1 MKIKEAINL
10 VDSLKHN
17 TYALE
22 DKVEWLSRL
31 DLMVKNHILDT
42 HEGEAVM
49 FTGYDST
56 TDLQTVLLVPEPYTE
71 VYLRWMEAQID
82 YHNGEYQKYNNAI
95 EMFNA
100 AYQNYRNHYNRTHM
114 PKGKKIKYFGEP
126 VNPTAQYQSANSI
139 VKVTIQ
145 EV

>member
-1 MKIKEAINL
+1 MTINEAITR

-17 TYALE
+17 TYAPE
-22 DKVEWLSRL
+22 DKVDWLSRL

-42 HEGEAVM
+42 HEGEAVI

-82 YHNGEYQKYNNAI
+82 YHNSEYQKYNNAI
-95 EMFNA
+95 EMFNT

-126 VNPTAQYQSANSI
+126 ATAQYQSANSI
-139 VKVTIQ
+139 VKITGQ